1 MDHQCEIQFFEIS
14 TIINNTVSL
23 RMLLMLSDNF
33 VLKGQ
38 DLISNELG
46 RGGRG

>member
-33 VLKGQ
+33 VLK